1 MSRQYVIVEVHDRR
15 IAGGWLNTPTW
26 REQLAEELGVS
37 ARQIIVVEG
46 AHVHAIDV
54 KEPGED
60 RSK

>member
-1 MSRQYVIVEVHDRR
+1 MSSQYIIVEVHDRR
-15 IAGGWLNTPTW
+15 IAGGWLREPTW

-54 KEPGED
+54 KGPGEG
-60 RSK
+60 KQ